1 MFLLSHFHGD
11 SARKDVLSDWKKKE
25 KRESGWD
32 NHQTVGR
39 KETTAKKYGYAPHT
53 LLKPTLFKNELEKM
67 EGLSAQIEYEKV
79 HYFNQ
84 PKPMP
89 SYFSIAASLGLI
101 HHDNT
106 DVNKELEV
114 VKRIIVRESLLLTLE
129 MLCRKLVRW
138 EALQRTTTDLE
149 NDLLLTLADMR
160 ERTVEYIDALIVW
173 RESAINYDPLNPRI
187 FYWEQRNYTLKITKD
202 LNFLAEQPLFVNA
215 LGIPLEKIKTNPLM
229 LPNTLEET
237 EVTWIDPV
245 KLHLYY
251 LIHHSTLEHVTNFFF
266 SLEFYDTMYC
276 IEITSMYL
284 FSLYVWTYLFC
295 LAVIRFNVRL
305 LMLEV

>member
-1 MFLLSHFHGD
+1 MFRLSHFHGD
-11 SARKDVLSDWKKKE
+11 STRNDWKRKE
-25 KRESGWD
+25 KKRESGWD

-53 LLKPTLFKNELEKM
+53 LLKTTYFKNELEKM
-67 EGLSAQIEYEKV
+67 EGLSAQIEHERV

-89 SYFSIAASLGLI
+89 SYFSIAASLGLV

-114 VKRIIVRESLLLTLE
+114 VKRIISRESLLLTLE

-138 EALQRTTTDLE
+138 EALLRTTTELE

-160 ERTVEYIDALIVW
+160 DRTVEYVDALIVW
-173 RESAINYDPLNPRI
+173 RESAINHDPLNPRI

-202 LNFLAEQPLFVNA
+202 MDFLADQPLFVDA

-245 KLHLYY
+245 KHHLYY
-251 LIHHSTLEHVTNFFF
+251 LIHLLFFQLQF
-266 SLEFYDTMYC
+266 SVISCYTHIL
-276 IEITSMYL
+276 S
-284 FSLYVWTYLFC
+284 TYLFTFS
-295 LAVIRFNVRL
+295 LWRL
-305 LMLEV
+305 SFCS